1 MEFSER
7 KRRRKSQ
14 SFKLVH
20 EQEQDFDARSFDNA
34 VNIHVNGASKETAM
48 PEAWLGDEG
57 VEIKRQI
64 TGMMRLLSDKAG
76 RMYQRVGAEGNSL
89 KQEPQEE
96 HLSWA
101 QPAALPPDLEDPQ
114 ISIWS
119 SAGETEPS
127 PMSIPNPVPN
137 GQGSGQYGTRSK
149 TQRMLNTTTKG
160 TVKTNDVAPAVV
172 EAPCCMCNCKS
183 TLQAIL
189 QELRTMRRLM
199 QTQKGSQEKQEHRAP
214 PCPPCPV
221 PTTPRRR
228 PRKRRPVHKVAPLS
242 APSKRAAVPPLPPS
256 SPACVPLESGGRR
269 ERGSRE
275 LERPVH
281 TPASPST
288 STSPELSIQT
298 LSMQNKPIPGD
309 DTHNP
314 NYRQPKGLQSSE
326 VWCTVCVC
334 VWGWVVYYQS
344 VCLCC
349 GTNMPLVLSLSL
361 SLSLSLPQSEVR
373 LAEDYEVFI
382 PKAQLDSILVNYTRS
397 GSLLFRKLVCA
408 FFDDTTLAN
417 SLPNGKRKRGLN
429 DQRKG
434 LDQNIVGAIK
444 VFTEKYCT
452 AHRIEKLPGP
462 RDWVQILQDQI
473 KLARR
478 RLKREA
484 TDPQDIF
491 NRPCTESLQLSGE
504 REEREFL
511 TTGCDYNK
519 PACLVKVGK
528 NVTD

>member
-34 VNIHVNGASKETAM
+34 VNIHVNGASKDTAM

-101 QPAALPPDLEDPQ
+101 QPAALSPDLEDPQ
-114 ISIWS
+114 VWS

-137 GQGSGQYGTRSK
+137 GQGSGKYGTRSK

-199 QTQKGSQEKQEHRAP
+199 QTQKGSQEKQEHRVP

-221 PTTPRRR
+221 PTAPRRR

-326 VWCTVCVC
+326 
-334 VWGWVVYYQS
+334 
-344 VCLCC
+344 
-349 GTNMPLVLSLSL
+349 
-361 SLSLSLPQSEVR
+361 SEVR